1 MRLSGILNGRCHE
14 EAVNEVAGGIAGAHG
29 LESLEIGDKVGTV
42 GYGEPPELPV
52 LNDVE
57 AEVPCF
63 GAIFVQTFAVHDLQ
77 AVRHEILFVVIHR
90 LEFHEHALFD
100 RVDKFPRRLAR
111 EILFFEKVGNRE
123 GAARLQ
129 ESGGRSKEPWDVL
142 IVGDRFDG
150 PENVELFLKVHGL
163 GVHQEELCIESFG
176 FRGLYCHLDLYRGNS
191 YASDAGVIVFGQVKT
206 ASAEAAADVKN
217 ISAGLYVCGL
227 SEMVDKLKL
236 RFFLGFIPSNPV
248 SVMDMLAPEGA
259 VVGTH
264 DVIVLDD
271 SVFFVWARHCG

>member
-1 MRLSGILNGRCHE
+1 MQLSGILNGRCHE
-14 EAVNEVAGGIAGAHG
+14 EAVNEVAGSVPGAHG
-29 LESLEIGDKVGTV
+29 LESLEIGDKVGSL

-57 AEVPCF
+57 AQVPCF

-77 AVRHEILFVVIHR
+77 AVRYEILFVVIHR
-90 LEFHEHALFD
+90 LQFHEHAFFD
-100 RVDKFPRRLAR
+100 GIDKFPRRLAR

-129 ESGGRSKEPWDVL
+129 KSGGRSKEPCDVL

-163 GVHQEELCIESFG
+163 GVHQEEFCIESFG
-176 FRGLYCHLDLYRGNS
+176 FRGLSCHLDLYWGNRD
-191 YASDAGVIVFGQVKT
+191 ASDAGLKVFGQVKT

-217 ISAGLYVCGL
+217 IRAGLDVCEL

-259 VVGTH
+259 VIGTH